1 MLTVEFMI
9 TSRKSLQKKLGA
21 LFTGFTFAKVEE
33 LLHRFDNSLY
43 SLPEG
48 ACPPSAPTGKD
59 SLRSQHPFL
68 RTLSTSSPYLLIST
82 QESTHKESPRGG
94 RWREAGRV
102 LSRIPGLP
110 TALGTVPVSDP
121 RDHTPSSQQHH
132 RLGPSAVLSSV
143 SPLGNHFAPCCPQA
157 EKELEAKTELCE
169 KPCPAPDRHVA
180 LAKSQLSLS
189 HTRREPEPR
198 LDPSSS
204 KL

>member
-1 MLTVEFMI
+1 MEFMI

-21 LFTGFTFAKVEE
+21 LFTGFTFAKVEK

-43 SLPEG
+43 SFPEDM
-48 ACPPSAPTGKD
+48 CPPSAPTGKD
-59 SLRSQHPFL
+59 SLISQHLFL
-68 RTLSTSSPYLLIST
+68 TTLSMSSPYLLIST
-82 QESTHKESPRGG
+82 RESTHKESPRGG
-94 RWREAGRV
+94 RRREAGRV
-102 LSRIPGLP
+102 LSRIRGLL
-110 TALGTVPVSDP
+110 TALGTVPVPVLEP

-132 RLGPSAVLSSV
+132 RLEPSSVLSSV
-143 SPLGNHFAPCCPQA
+143 SPFGNHFAPCCPQA

-180 LAKSQLSLS
+180 LDESQLSLS

-198 LDPSSS
+198 LDLSSS